1 MATGEKQCV
10 ICHICSVCG
19 ESIRHP
25 RSYIKRRSL
34 SALLKARAVRVV
46 RSAVGHHEQA
56 GAAAQTGVGG
66 TSCRNAWLDSGL
78 GGGVCLFD
86 KKSSVRKENK
96 QSGVLLLQSQ
106 RKSCY

>member
-1 MATGEKQCV
+1 MATGGKN
-10 ICHICSVCG
+10 SVSSVTSVLYVG
-19 ESIRHP
+19 SQSDIR
-25 RSYIKRRSL
+25 
-34 SALLKARAVRVV
+34 ARTQKGGHCQAGAVRLV
-46 RSAVGHHEQA
+46 RPAVGHHEQA
-56 GAAAQTGVGG
+56 GAAAQTAVGG
-66 TSCRNAWLDSGL
+66 TSCRNVWLDSGL